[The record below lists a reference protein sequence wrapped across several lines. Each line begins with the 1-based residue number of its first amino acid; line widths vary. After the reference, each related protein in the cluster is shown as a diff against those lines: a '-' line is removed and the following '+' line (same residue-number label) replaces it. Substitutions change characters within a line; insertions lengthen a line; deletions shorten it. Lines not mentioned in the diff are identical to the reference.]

1 METIIILVC
10 YNEKWVT
17 SKKMS
22 KYEGGDS
29 KGLIVPRTIKFAEQL
44 DRVHQIGNTNSRE
57 DKYNSKVAP
66 SKLAPLLVSI
76 EDKGLTNDVVHS
88 THITTD
94 SSRMGHSSVA
104 IVESNE
110 VTWNNKNVTDVG
122 ATQLPIMRLGGES
135 EPTRQHY
142 WSQMG
147 EQNRYNEAGVNDD
160 GAYLDSG
167 FSRSDWNPK
176 ITVGKFSLRL
186 LVVCCQLPCP
196 WRVRASRIGEYI
208 FMIVRCTTVHECDLR
223 FVCDKHRQ
231 ATVALVATSL
241 KRKLKDSQTIYTPSD
256 IMRDVKHSFGCTIH
270 YSKAWKARELALL
283 SIRGSAEEAYYIL
296 PAYCYELER
305 MNPGT
310 KTHIQ
315 TDENNHFVYLF
326 MAVGACIRGFR
337 SSIRPVIAVDAT
349 HLKSKYKGVMFVAN
363 AFDGNR
369 NIYPL
374 AFGIGD
380 LETDASWHWF
390 FTKLHEAIGECLNLV
405 IISDRNVSI
414 ENVWNKIFPTAE
426 HGICFYHMKG
436 NMKRTCKLKKRDHI
450 LMHFEQ
456 AAKSYSIAEF
466 DCHFRNIKRKEHV
479 AQYLEEAGLHKWSRA
494 HMDGRRYN
502 VMTTNI
508 AESINSVLRFA
519 RMLPVVHLIG
529 EIINL
534 LVKWFTERRE
544 LALNCTTTLCP
555 NFGEKK
561 LRNRL
566 EDAAR
571 MNVVKLNNA
580 QFNVLDGDKDGLVN
594 LTNNSCSCRKF
605 QLEQLPCKHVV
616 AVCRFLKVNV
626 YSKASRY
633 YTRKTWMDAY
643 SDTIYP
649 VQPHGMW
656 DIPEDVRSRV
666 VLPPMARVMLG
677 RRKKI
682 RIPSQGEGTIRR
694 KCSRC
699 GSAGRNKST
708 CKNNIPLR
716 NVS

>member
-1 METIIILVC
+1 
-10 YNEKWVT
+10 
-17 SKKMS
+17 
-22 KYEGGDS
+22 
-29 KGLIVPRTIKFAEQL
+29 
-44 DRVHQIGNTNSRE
+44 
-57 DKYNSKVAP
+57 
-66 SKLAPLLVSI
+66 
-76 EDKGLTNDVVHS
+76 
-88 THITTD
+88 
-94 SSRMGHSSVA
+94 
-104 IVESNE
+104 
-110 VTWNNKNVTDVG
+110 
-122 ATQLPIMRLGGES
+122 MRLGGES

-147 EQNRYNEAGVNDD
+147 EQNRYNEAGVNDEE
-160 GAYLDSG
+160 AYLDNG

-176 ITVGKFSLRL
+176 ITVGQIFSSKKALLTELRFTALRGHFELKVQFSCTKRL
-186 LVVCCQLPCP
+186 LVVCCQRPCP
-196 WRVRASRIGEYI
+196 WRVRASKIGEYS
-208 FMIVRCTTVHECDLR
+208 FMIVRCTTVYECDLR
-223 FVCDKHRQ
+223 FVSDKHRQ

-241 KRKLKDSQTIYTPSD
+241 KRKLKDSRTIYTPSD

-283 SIRGSAEEAYYIL
+283 SIRGSEEEAYYIL

-305 MNPGT
+305 MNPST

-337 SSIRPVIAVDAT
+337 SSMRPVIAVDAT

-363 AFDGNR
+363 AFDDNR

-390 FTKLHEAIGECLNLV
+390 FTKLHEAIGECPNLV

-414 ENVWNKIFPTAE
+414 ENVWNKIFPTAQ

-466 DCHFRNIKRKEHV
+466 DCHFHNIKRKEHV

-529 EIINL
+529 EIVNL

-566 EDAAR
+566 EDATR
-571 MNVVKLNNA
+571 MNVVKLNHA
-580 QFNVLDGDKDGLVN
+580 QFNVLDGDKDGLVD

-633 YTRKTWMDAY
+633 YTRKT
-643 SDTIYP
+643 
-649 VQPHGMW
+649 
-656 DIPEDVRSRV
+656 
-666 VLPPMARVMLG
+666 
-677 RRKKI
+677 
-682 RIPSQGEGTIRR
+682 
-694 KCSRC
+694 
-699 GSAGRNKST
+699 
-708 CKNNIPLR
+708 
-716 NVS
+716 

>member
-1 METIIILVC
+1 
-10 YNEKWVT
+10 
-17 SKKMS
+17 
-22 KYEGGDS
+22 
-29 KGLIVPRTIKFAEQL
+29 
-44 DRVHQIGNTNSRE
+44 
-57 DKYNSKVAP
+57 
-66 SKLAPLLVSI
+66 
-76 EDKGLTNDVVHS
+76 
-88 THITTD
+88 
-94 SSRMGHSSVA
+94 
-104 IVESNE
+104 
-110 VTWNNKNVTDVG
+110 
-122 ATQLPIMRLGGES
+122 
-135 EPTRQHY
+135 
-142 WSQMG
+142 
-147 EQNRYNEAGVNDD
+147 
-160 GAYLDSG
+160 
-167 FSRSDWNPK
+167 
-176 ITVGKFSLRL
+176 
-186 LVVCCQLPCP
+186 
-196 WRVRASRIGEYI
+196 VRASRIGEYS

-223 FVCDKHRQ
+223 FVSDKHRQ
-231 ATVALVATSL
+231 ATAALVASSL
-241 KRKLKDSQTIYTPSD
+241 KRKLKDCRTIYTPSD
-256 IMRDVKHSFGCTIH
+256 IMRDVKHNFGCTIH

-310 KTHIQ
+310 KTHIR

-337 SSIRPVIAVDAT
+337 SSMRLVIAVDAT

-390 FTKLHEAIGECLNLV
+390 FTKLHEAIGECPNLV
-405 IISDRNVSI
+405 IISDRN
-414 ENVWNKIFPTAE
+414 
-426 HGICFYHMKG
+426 
-436 NMKRTCKLKKRDHI
+436 
-450 LMHFEQ
+450 
-456 AAKSYSIAEF
+456 
-466 DCHFRNIKRKEHV
+466 
-479 AQYLEEAGLHKWSRA
+479 AGLHKWSRA

-529 EIINL
+529 EIVNL

-571 MNVVKLNNA
+571 MNVVKVNNA
-580 QFNVLDGDKDGLVN
+580 QYNVLDGNMDGLVD

-616 AVCRFLKVNV
+616 AVCRFLKVSV
-626 YSKASRY
+626 YAKASR
-633 YTRKTWMDAY
+633 
-643 SDTIYP
+643 
-649 VQPHGMW
+649 
-656 DIPEDVRSRV
+656 
-666 VLPPMARVMLG
+666 
-677 RRKKI
+677 
-682 RIPSQGEGTIRR
+682 
-694 KCSRC
+694 
-699 GSAGRNKST
+699 
-708 CKNNIPLR
+708 
-716 NVS
+716 

>member
-1 METIIILVC
+1 
-10 YNEKWVT
+10 
-17 SKKMS
+17 
-22 KYEGGDS
+22 
-29 KGLIVPRTIKFAEQL
+29 
-44 DRVHQIGNTNSRE
+44 
-57 DKYNSKVAP
+57 
-66 SKLAPLLVSI
+66 
-76 EDKGLTNDVVHS
+76 
-88 THITTD
+88 
-94 SSRMGHSSVA
+94 
-104 IVESNE
+104 
-110 VTWNNKNVTDVG
+110 
-122 ATQLPIMRLGGES
+122 
-135 EPTRQHY
+135 
-142 WSQMG
+142 MG
-147 EQNRYNEAGVNDD
+147 EQNRYNEAGVNDEE
-160 GAYLDSG
+160 AYLDSG

-176 ITVGKFSLRL
+176 ITVGQIFSSKKALLTELRFTALRGHFEFKVQFSCTKRL
-186 LVVCCQLPCP
+186 LVVCCQRPCP
-196 WRVRASRIGEYI
+196 WRVRASRIGEYS
-208 FMIVRCTTVHECDLR
+208 FMIVRCTTVHEYDLR
-223 FVCDKHRQ
+223 FVSDKHRQ
-231 ATVALVATSL
+231 AAVALVATSL
-241 KRKLKDSQTIYTPSD
+241 KRKLKDSRTIYTPSD

-296 PAYCYELER
+296 PAYCYELEW
-305 MNPGT
+305 
-310 KTHIQ
+310 
-315 TDENNHFVYLF
+315 
-326 MAVGACIRGFR
+326 FR
-337 SSIRPVIAVDAT
+337 SSMRPVIAVDAT

-363 AFDGNR
+363 VFDGNQ

-374 AFGIGD
+374 ALGIGD

-390 FTKLHEAIGECLNLV
+390 FTKLHEAIGECPNLV

-414 ENVWNKIFPTAE
+414 ENVWNKIFPTAQ

-436 NMKRTCKLKKRDHI
+436 NMKHTCKLKKRDHI

-479 AQYLEEAGLHKWSRA
+479 AQCLEEAGLHKWSRA

-502 VMTTNI
+502 VMTINI

-529 EIINL
+529 EIVNL

-580 QFNVLDGDKDGLVN
+580 QFNVLDGDKDGLVD

-643 SDTIYP
+643 SDSIYP
-649 VQPHGMW
+649 VQPQGMW

-666 VLPPMARVMLG
+666 VLPPMARVMPG
-677 RRKKI
+677 IRKKI

-699 GSAGRNKST
+699 GSAGHNKST
-708 CKNNIPLR
+708 CKNSIPLR

>member
-1 METIIILVC
+1 
-10 YNEKWVT
+10 
-17 SKKMS
+17 
-22 KYEGGDS
+22 
-29 KGLIVPRTIKFAEQL
+29 
-44 DRVHQIGNTNSRE
+44 
-57 DKYNSKVAP
+57 
-66 SKLAPLLVSI
+66 
-76 EDKGLTNDVVHS
+76 
-88 THITTD
+88 
-94 SSRMGHSSVA
+94 
-104 IVESNE
+104 
-110 VTWNNKNVTDVG
+110 
-122 ATQLPIMRLGGES
+122 
-135 EPTRQHY
+135 
-142 WSQMG
+142 MG
-147 EQNRYNEAGVNDD
+147 EQNRYNAASVNDEE
-160 GAYLDSG
+160 AYLDSG

-176 ITVGKFSLRL
+176 ITVGQIFSSKKALLTELRL
-186 LVVCCQLPCP
+186 T
-196 WRVRASRIGEYI
+196 VRASRIGEYS

-223 FVCDKHRQ
+223 FVSDKHRQ
-231 ATVALVATSL
+231 ATAALVATSL
-241 KRKLKDSQTIYTPSD
+241 KRKLKDSRTIYTPSD
-256 IMRDVKHSFGCTIH
+256 IMRDVKHNFGCTIH
-270 YSKAWKARELALL
+270 YSKAWKAREFALL

-337 SSIRPVIAVDAT
+337 SSMRPVIAVDAT

-363 AFDGNR
+363 AVDGNR

-380 LETDASWHWF
+380 LETDASWHGF
-390 FTKLHEAIGECLNLV
+390 GECPNLV

-414 ENVWNKIFPTAE
+414 ENVWNEIFPTAQ

-456 AAKSYSIAEF
+456 AVKSYSIVEF
-466 DCHFRNIKRKEHV
+466 DCHFRKIKRKEHV

-529 EIINL
+529 EIVNL

-555 NFGEKK
+555 KFGEKK

-571 MNVVKLNNA
+571 MNVVKVNNA
-580 QFNVLDGDKDGLVN
+580 QFNVLDGDMDGLVN

-626 YSKASRY
+626 YAKASRY

-643 SDTIYP
+643 SDSIYP

-666 VLPPMARVMLG
+666 VLPPMARVMPG
-677 RRKKI
+677 R
-682 RIPSQGEGTIRR
+682 
-694 KCSRC
+694 
-699 GSAGRNKST
+699 
-708 CKNNIPLR
+708 
-716 NVS
+716 